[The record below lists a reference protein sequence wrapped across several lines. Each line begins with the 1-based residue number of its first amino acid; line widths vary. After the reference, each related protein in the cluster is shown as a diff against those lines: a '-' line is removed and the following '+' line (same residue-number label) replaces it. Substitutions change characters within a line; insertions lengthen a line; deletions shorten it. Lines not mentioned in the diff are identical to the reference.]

1 MLRRAWMIAVAVVWA
16 LTAAGAAR
24 AQSPGQAPPP
34 IPQGP
39 NAGVPTFLGTAATL
53 DPTAGFDVPRHPL
66 MAPNGRSNLHN
77 DAYQTDSYRWA
88 GPLGDRP
95 ASSSALFSRECASI
109 TIDSQGRLVTICVG
123 LDKPVLAMLHPQ
135 TLQVLAAMDLPP
147 RNLGPNP
154 FQDFSGGGYFYL
166 DDRDRA
172 VISAGN
178 RHILVVAETG
188 GTANPGFALRRDYDV
203 SSAVGE
209 GDALISALP
218 DWAGRIWFA
227 SRDGVVGMV
236 RRASGQVR
244 RVDTGEPIGNSFAV
258 DETGGVYIV
267 TKKAMYRFDVA
278 DGRPA
283 VTWRRTYPNI
293 GTTKPGQT
301 QAGSGTTPT
310 LLGRR
315 YVAITDN
322 ADPMAVLVYDR
333 RRRVNGSRLVCRQPV
348 FRKGASATDQSLV
361 AGRRSL
367 IAENNYG
374 YTGPTSTMNG
384 GVTRPGVER
393 VDLDLDGRGCHSVW
407 RSAVRA
413 PSVVPKLSLAAGLV
427 YTYTKPKRNDAID
440 AWYLTA
446 LDFDTGKRVY
456 SRLAGTGFGYNNNFA
471 PVTITPN
478 GTAYVGVLGGLTR
491 FRDAAG

>member
-1 MLRRAWMIAVAVVWA
+1 MIGVAVVWA
-16 LTAAGAAR
+16 LTAASAAR
-24 AQSPGQAPPP
+24 AQSPGQIPPP
-34 IPQGP
+34 IPQNP
-39 NAGVPTFLGTAATL
+39 IPGVPTFLGSAATL
-53 DPTAGFDVPRHPL
+53 DPTPGLAVPRHPF
-66 MAPNGRSNLHN
+66 MAPNGLSNLHN

-88 GPLGDRP
+88 GPLGKRP
-95 ASSSALFSRECASI
+95 LSTSALFARECASV
-109 TIDSQGRLVTICVG
+109 TFDSRGRLVTICVG
-123 LDKPVLAMLHPQ
+123 LDKPVLAMLHPH
-135 TLQVLAAMDLPP
+135 TLRVLAAMDLPP

-166 DDRDRA
+166 DKYDRA

-188 GTANPGFALRRDYDV
+188 GTNNPGFALRRDYNV
-203 SSAVGE
+203 SSAVHRD
-209 GDALISALP
+209 DALISVLP
-218 DWAGRIWFA
+218 DWSGRIWFA

-236 RRASGQVR
+236 RPVSGQVR
-244 RVDTGEPIGNSFAV
+244 SVDTGEPIGNSFAV

-267 TKKAMYRFDVA
+267 TNRAMYRFDLA
-278 DGRPA
+278 AGRPA

-310 LLGRR
+310 LMGRR

-333 RRRVNGSRLVCRQPV
+333 RSRVSGSRLVCRQPV

-361 AGRRSL
+361 AARRSL
-367 IAENNYG
+367 IAENNHG
-374 YTGPTSTMNG
+374 YTGPASTMNG
-384 GVTRPGVER
+384 GVTSPGIER
-393 VDLDLDGRGCHSVW
+393 VDLHLDGRGCHSVW
-407 RSAVRA
+407 RSFVRA

-427 YTYTKPKRNDAID
+427 YTYTKPKRNDTTD

-446 LDFDTGKRVY
+446 LDFDTGKTVY
-456 SRLAGTGFGYNNNFA
+456 SRLAGTGFGFNNNFA
-471 PVTITPN
+471 PVTISPN

-491 FRDAAG
+491 FRDAAP

>member
-16 LTAAGAAR
+16 LTAAGIAR
-24 AQSPGQAPPP
+24 AQSPGQVPQP
-34 IPQGP
+34 IPQSP
-39 NAGVPTFLGTAATL
+39 NGDVPTFLGSAATL
-53 DPTAGFDVPRHPL
+53 DPTPGLDVPRHPF

-88 GPLGDRP
+88 GPLGKRT

-109 TIDSQGRLVTICVG
+109 TIDSHGRLVTICVG

-135 TLQVLAAMDLPP
+135 TLRVLAAMDLPP
-147 RNLGPNP
+147 RNFGPNP

-166 DDRDRA
+166 DNRDRA
-172 VISAGN
+172 VIAAGN

-203 SSAVGE
+203 TSAVPE

-227 SRDGVVGMV
+227 SRDGVVGTVHPVSGLV
-236 RRASGQVR
+236 RS
-244 RVDTGEPIGNSFAV
+244 VDTGEPIGNSFAV
-258 DETGGVYIV
+258 DKAGGVYIV
-267 TKKAMYRFDVA
+267 SDKAMYRFDVA

-293 GTTKPGQT
+293 GTAKPGQT

-310 LLGRR
+310 LMGRR

-333 RRRVNGSRLVCRQPV
+333 RSRVSGSRLVCRQPV

-361 AGRRSL
+361 AARRSL
-367 IAENNYG
+367 IAENNHG
-374 YTGPTSTMNG
+374 YTGPASTMNG
-384 GVTRPGVER
+384 GVTSPGVER
-393 VDLDLDGRGCHSVW
+393 VDLDSDGRGCHSVW

-427 YTYTKPKRNDAID
+427 YTYTKPKRNDTTD

-456 SRLAGTGFGYNNNFA
+456 RRLAGTGFGYNNNFA
-471 PVTITPN
+471 PVTISPN
-478 GTAYVGVLGGLTR
+478 GTAYVGVLGGVTR